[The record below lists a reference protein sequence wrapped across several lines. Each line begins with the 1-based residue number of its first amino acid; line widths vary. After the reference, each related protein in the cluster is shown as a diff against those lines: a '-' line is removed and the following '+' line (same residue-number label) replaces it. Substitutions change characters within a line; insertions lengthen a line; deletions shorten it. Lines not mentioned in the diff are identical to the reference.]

1 MTRKDTILVAVV
13 VNAGLLAVLFG
24 AAIIHDPEEGGMEPT
39 TQIAFVEKPAEKP
52 PISSAL
58 LDPPTM
64 APVESNWEIPSSSET
79 KESTIA
85 PPPAEGEKE
94 TSAWVTVTVKKG
106 DVLEKIA
113 KAHGVSVAAI
123 KKYNQLSSE
132 KLSIGQTLK
141 VPVKKKEESASVLPE
156 EDKGAVYY
164 TLKSGDSPWKI
175 AKMHQM
181 TVDELLRLNHLD
193 EEKAKNLQIGDRVR
207 VK

>member
-24 AAIIHDPEEGGMEPT
+24 AAIIHDPEEGRMELT
-39 TQIAFVEKPAEKP
+39 TQIAFVEKPAEKTP
-52 PISSAL
+52 LSSVS

-64 APVESNWEIPSSSET
+64 APVESNWEIPSLPEAKDPPIPPSSL
-79 KESTIA
+79 
-85 PPPAEGEKE
+85 EGEKE
-94 TSAWVTVTVKKG
+94 ASTWVTVTVKKG

-113 KAHGVSVAAI
+113 KAHGVSVSAI
-123 KKYNQLSSE
+123 KKHNKLSSE
-132 KLSIGQTLK
+132 NLSIGQILK
-141 VPVKKKEESASVLPE
+141 VPVKKKEEPSFVLPE
-156 EDKGAVYY
+156 GEKGAVYY
-164 TLKSGDSPWKI
+164 ILKSGDSPWKI
-175 AKMHQM
+175 AKLHQM